1 MAIMRTVVLYG
12 AAGFGC
18 ACAAILLL
26 ALLASGRSSGPLE
39 EGGLDRSP
47 QFEPAPA
54 PDRAHYAQ
62 RLALCEG
69 IRSKWAEARE
79 GAADRVA
86 SAEEFAGR
94 RRLAGDALGV
104 EVAEEIA
111 AAAAADVIYLQAQVD
126 DVDRLILYLRGK
138 AQIKEQPR

>member
-79 GAADRVA
+79 GAADRGA
-86 SAEEFAGR
+86 SAGGVAGR
-94 RRLAGDALGV
+94 GRLAGGAPRGGG
-104 EVAEEIA
+104 ARGGA
-111 AAAAADVIYLQAQVD
+111 AAAGA
-126 DVDRLILYLRGK
+126 G
-138 AQIKEQPR
+138 